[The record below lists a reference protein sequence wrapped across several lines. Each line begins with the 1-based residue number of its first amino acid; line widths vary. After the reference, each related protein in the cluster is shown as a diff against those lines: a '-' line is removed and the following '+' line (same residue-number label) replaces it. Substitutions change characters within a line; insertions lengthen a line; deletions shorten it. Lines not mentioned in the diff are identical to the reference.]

1 VKRKS
6 KFLYSSSIK
15 LGAALGDWT
24 QLNSKDLDQEYFDVS
39 SINSTNFDKLSR
51 KELKK
56 SHLIHHKL
64 ANLIAKHLSKDMNIK
79 IELHTIMVTQILYSD
94 FINSINDNIFQADL
108 SIGEQGSINI
118 IFGSNLASMMI
129 DRLTGGKGENTD
141 KSNFNE
147 LEMTLLNEQ
156 LQEIIPLFT
165 NSWKESLDISNSK
178 LSLYSG
184 QYKSDNRISY
194 RETYIVFTIYLY
206 FGDGELMRLMVAYPN
221 DLIRNLLKQEQA
233 VIQVISPEIKFKQ
246 ETLDKVRYNVKAEL
260 GSIELPMKS
269 LSGLTEGD
277 VIPLN
282 QSINTLIKLDIGNK
296 IELYGQPCIYNNKV
310 GAQVIVTED
319 YKNNVIL
326 SKKTEKKENQIKKVR
341 LPIDK
346 IVDQEKESKSPVF
359 QLEDIEDKAVEPENL
374 AEFLPE
380 NLSDNEKTLDTPIS
394 EKDVAE
400 DMDGL
405 NLEAA
410 QEELD
415 SDSQDDLTS
424 DSELDQDVS
433 EVDESTNVQN
443 HNSDPENEDGL
454 VSTDDK
460 YLESQDEELAE
471 AVVTTSET
479 DDLLNEES
487 DEIQNQNLET
497 ENDEF
502 EDTQITE
509 TSLDESGNFELDD
522 SHQEAEAVDVDDDL
536 DSTEEVNT
544 ESENNSDKDSDNDEE
559 SKAESDEDLFDEELD
574 FGDIEASLED
584 DSLDWDEADS
594 PKLD

>member
-1 VKRKS
+1 MKRKS